1 VLLLI
6 AEVDQEKKVDA
17 ILNEYRI
24 PRIGKGL
31 LPGKPISENKVMDL
45 FNVLNEYEKIIEE
58 NNCER
63 VLVTATNAFRIASN
77 NDEIAQ
83 KIWEQFHWKVN
94 IVPGEDEAYLSY
106 LGAVSDVKDE
116 AEILVID
123 IGGGSTELIF
133 GNRNTVSYRKSF
145 HTGVVSGTEKFL
157 LNDPPTTEQV
167 QEFEQHLDLVF
178 KELLIL
184 NYAHEITIALAGT
197 PTTLACMSLEIEEY
211 NEEKIEGYVLKFDN
225 IYRIKKYIRSL
236 PSAEILNNYKSVV
249 KGREDLILAGDIIL
263 LKIMDLLK
271 INNVRVSTKGIRYG
285 AIIKEIKDNS

>member
-1 VLLLI
+1 MIVASIDIGTNTVLLLI

-145 HTGVVSGTEKFL
+145 HTGVVSGTEKFP

-178 KELLIL
+178 KELL
-184 NYAHEITIALAGT
+184 
-197 PTTLACMSLEIEEY
+197 
-211 NEEKIEGYVLKFDN
+211 D
-225 IYRIKKYIRSL
+225 IKLCS
-236 PSAEILNNYKSVV
+236 
-249 KGREDLILAGDIIL
+249 
-263 LKIMDLLK
+263 
-271 INNVRVSTKGIRYG
+271 
-285 AIIKEIKDNS
+285 